1 MKRTGKIGWGGMKV
15 GILVSIA
22 IAAIL
27 YSSFSGGGVSIFAP
41 RDNLVVYFQSV
52 NGLLKGASVRLSGVE
67 VGNVESIT
75 FVNLDPQRR
84 LEVKLNVRES
94 VWELITVDSK
104 VQLGTIGLLGDKYL
118 EIFPGTPG
126 LPVVEPGA
134 ILSLKEETGID
145 AMAQKAP
152 EITGSIDTLLS
163 NLKTVSGKIAAG
175 EGSVGKMITDTALY
189 ENLVNVLDR
198 TTKVLAE
205 IQRNQKEIL
214 SKLGSTLDNTT
225 NITAKMDTGDG
236 SLGQIVNDKRL
247 YENAA
252 NSAQRL
258 DSILAKIDRG
268 QGSAGA
274 LVNDAELYEEIRNL
288 VVRINNLVADIE
300 KNPRKY
306 FKFSVF

>member
-175 EGSVGKMITDTALY
+175 EGSVGKMITDSALY

>member
-1 MKRTGKIGWGGMKV
+1 MKV
-15 GILVSIA
+15 GILITIA

-41 RDNLVVYFQSV
+41 RDHLVAYFESV

-67 VGNVESIT
+67 VGNVKSIT

-84 LEVKLNVRES
+84 LEVKLNIRES
-94 VWELITVDSK
+94 VWNLITVDSK
-104 VQLGTIGLLGDKYL
+104 VQLGTIGLLGDKYI

-126 LPVVEPGA
+126 FPVVASGA
-134 ILSLKEETGID
+134 VLAQKEESGID

-152 EITGSIDTLLS
+152 EITGSLDTLLV
-163 NLKTVSGKIAAG
+163 NLKQVSGKIAGG
-175 EGSVGKMITDTALY
+175 EGSVGRMLTDTALY
-189 ENLVNVLDR
+189 DNLVKVLDR
-198 TTKVLAE
+198 TTGVLAE

-214 SKLGSTLDNTT
+214 SKLGSTLDNTS
-225 NITAKMDTGDG
+225 NITAKMDNGDG
-236 SLGQIVNDKRL
+236 SLGQMVNDKRL

-252 NSAQRL
+252 NSAGRL
-258 DSILAKIDRG
+258 DSILTKIDRG

-288 VVRINNLVADIE
+288 VVRINNLIADIE

>member
-1 MKRTGKIGWGGMKV
+1 MKRTGKVGWGNMKV
-15 GILVSIA
+15 GIIITIA

-41 RDNLVVYFQSV
+41 RDHLVVYFESV

-67 VGNVESIT
+67 VGNVKSIT

-84 LEVKLNVRES
+84 LEVKLNVKES

-104 VQLGTIGLLGDKYL
+104 VQLGTIGLLGDKYI

-134 ILSLKEETGID
+134 VLTVREKTGID

-152 EITGSIDTLLS
+152 EITGSLDSLLA
-163 NLKTVSGKIAAG
+163 NLKQVSKKIAGG
-175 EGSVGKMITDTALY
+175 EGSVGRMISDTALY
-189 ENLVNVLDR
+189 ENLVTVLDR
-198 TTKVLAE
+198 TAGVLGE

-214 SKLGSTLDNTT
+214 DKLGSTLDNTA
-225 NITAKMDTGDG
+225 NITAKMDNGDG
-236 SLGQIVNDKRL
+236 SLGQMVNDNRL

-252 NSAQRL
+252 SSAERL
-258 DSILAKIDRG
+258 DSILAKIESG
-268 QGSAGA
+268 HGSAGA
-274 LVNDAELYEEIRNL
+274 LLNDAELYEEIRNL

-300 KNPRKY
+300 ENPRKY